1 MRRFSI
7 RLRLMILMMCLTTL
21 PVLTVTWIATLN
33 TRESVKKEIVNA
45 NMSRL
50 LWAEQ
55 YLGELIAQVESA
67 FIGLQINEKV
77 LTGME
82 KAESEDP
89 SVQSRSLNEI
99 RSALTSVLYSNS
111 RRFEQLT
118 LYISD
123 KNQAYSVD
131 FSGSG
136 VLFPMT
142 IEDSSWSRMKEGPVN
157 LYFEPSGDGI
167 YAYHSINR
175 FEDRRMQGGLS
186 VRIDDEIWKEAN
198 DILLS
203 ENESSVYLLNDKA
216 GLLTLSG
223 ASGDGIPA
231 EISAMIAR
239 TGSFESQPRFF
250 KTDRF
255 FCFVK
260 RVDDGE
266 LAIVKTIPIAS
277 VQQSANSTIRAGI
290 LTGLLFAV
298 ASLLLS
304 VLVSLR
310 ISRPIVR
317 LAKEMRMADPNQ
329 LAYTSV
335 NTRDEI
341 GLLERGYNS
350 LVQRVKELIEHEYQ
364 REIDVKNA
372 QLAALQAQI
381 NPHFLNNT
389 LHMIGGMALSKQAPE
404 IYQVTKVIGDL
415 LRYSISEG
423 EELVALDDEIRHM
436 NNYLYIQQQRFS
448 GRCHARLDHRYAE
461 SSIRL
466 PKFTLQ
472 PLVENAFEHGLQRK
486 EGSWRLDIRIAR
498 TGSRAV
504 FLIRDGGVGMTR
516 DRLARIRLDLL
527 GRTNEPPPPA
537 ENDGPKRR
545 RGIGLKNVDSRLRLR
560 YGNRYRVRMFSEEG
574 VGTLIAI
581 AIPLEWK
588 GDDDDA
594 QRPSDRR

>member
-1 MRRFSI
+1 MRRVSI
-7 RLRLMILMMCLTTL
+7 RLRLMILMICLTTL

-55 YLGELIAQVESA
+55 YLGEMIAQVESA
-67 FIGLQINEKV
+67 FIGLQINEN
-77 LTGME
+77 LMAGME
-82 KAESEDP
+82 KADSAD
-89 SVQSRSLNEI
+89 SAVQSRSRNEI
-99 RSALTSVLYSNS
+99 RAALTSVLYSNS

-118 LYISD
+118 IYASD
-123 KNQAYSVD
+123 KKLAYSVD
-131 FSGSG
+131 FSGSD
-136 VLFPMT
+136 VLYPME
-142 IEDSSWSRMKEGPVN
+142 IEGGSWARMKEGPVN
-157 LYFEPSGDGI
+157 LYFEPSSDGI

-175 FEDRRMQGGLS
+175 FADRRMLGGLS
-186 VRIDDEIWKEAN
+186 VRIDGEVWKEAN
-198 DILLS
+198 GILLS

-216 GLLTLSG
+216 GLLTLAG
-223 ASGDGIPA
+223 ASGDGMPE
-231 EISAMIAR
+231 EIAGMVAGID
-239 TGSFESQPRFF
+239 SFESQPRFF
-250 KTDRF
+250 KTDNYF
-255 FCFVK
+255 YFVK
-260 RVDDGE
+260 KVDDGE
-266 LAIVKTIPIAS
+266 LAIVKAIPISS

-298 ASLLLS
+298 ASLMLS

-317 LAKEMRMADPNQ
+317 LAKKMRMADPNQ
-329 LAYTSV
+329 LAYTAV
-335 NTRDEI
+335 NTGDEI

-389 LHMIGGMALSKQAPE
+389 LHMIGGMALAKQAPE

-423 EELVALDDEIRHM
+423 EELVALDDEIKHM
-436 NNYLYIQQQRFS
+436 SNYLYIQQQRFA
-448 GRCHARLDHRYAE
+448 GRCHVHLDIR
-461 SSIRL
+461 SPGPGIRL

-472 PLVENAFEHGLQRK
+472 PLVENAFEHGLQRR
-486 EGSWRLDIRIAR
+486 EGRWRLDIRIAVA
-498 TGSRAV
+498 GSRAV
-504 FLIRDGGVGMTR
+504 FQIRDGGKGMTR
-516 DRLARIRLDLL
+516 QRLSEIRSVLL
-527 GRTNEPPPPA
+527 GRADEPPPPA

-560 YGNRYRVRMFSEEG
+560 YGNRFRVRMFSAEG

-581 AIPLEWK
+581 AFPLEWK
-588 GDDDDA
+588 GDHDDA
-594 QRPSDRR
+594 

>member
-1 MRRFSI
+1 
-7 RLRLMILMMCLTTL
+7 MILMICLTTL

-45 NMSRL
+45 NMSRM

-55 YLGELIAQVESA
+55 YLGELTAQVESA
-67 FIGLQINEKV
+67 FITLQINEN
-77 LTGME
+77 LMSGME
-82 KAESEDP
+82 KADSADP
-89 SVQSRSLNEI
+89 AVQSRSQNEI
-99 RSALTSVLYSNS
+99 RTALTAVLYSNS

-118 LYISD
+118 IYASD
-123 KNQAYSVD
+123 KKLAYSVD

-136 VLFPMT
+136 VLFPMV
-142 IEDSSWSRMKEGPVN
+142 IEGGSWARMQEGPVN
-157 LYFEPSGDGI
+157 LYFEPSDDGI

-175 FEDRRMQGGLS
+175 FADRRMLGGLS

-198 DILLS
+198 GILLS

-216 GLLTLSG
+216 ELLTLAG
-223 ASGDGIPA
+223 ASGDGVPA
-231 EISAMIAR
+231 DIA
-239 TGSFESQPRFF
+239 GMAAQIESFESQPRFY
-250 KTDRF
+250 KTDNF
-255 FCFVK
+255 FYFVK
-260 RVDDGE
+260 KVDDGE
-266 LAIVKTIPIAS
+266 LAIVKAIPISA

-298 ASLLLS
+298 ASMLLS

-317 LAKEMRMADPNQ
+317 LAKKMRMADPNQ
-329 LAYTSV
+329 LAYTAV

-389 LHMIGGMALSKQAPE
+389 LHMIGGMALAKQAPE

-423 EELVALDDEIRHM
+423 EELVSLNDEIKHM
-436 NNYLYIQQQRFS
+436 SNYLYIQQQRFA
-448 GRCHARLDHRYAE
+448 GRCHAHLDIRYDGPG
-461 SSIRL
+461 IRL

-486 EGSWRLDIRIAR
+486 EGNWRLDIRIAKA
-498 TGSRAV
+498 GSRAV
-504 FLIRDGGVGMTR
+504 FQIRDGGAGMTR
-516 DRLARIRLDLL
+516 ERLSRIRSDLL
-527 GRTNEPPPPA
+527 GRADEPPPPA

-560 YGNRYRVRMFSEEG
+560 YGNRYRIRMFSAEG
-574 VGTLIAI
+574 AGTLIAI
-581 AIPLEWK
+581 AFPLEWK
-588 GDDDDA
+588 GDMDDV
-594 QRPSDRR
+594 